1 MCLTAPTHA
10 PSLPPSPLPPPAS
23 HNTSPPHNATT
34 DLRGRFD
41 VLSPAPPR
49 SWLLDLHASADRPV
63 VELPQMGQDAGPV
76 DFSLVRLW
84 GGGKGGGLGVTG
96 GSNNRWIV

>member
-1 MCLTAPTHA
+1 
-10 PSLPPSPLPPPAS
+10 LPPTPHRITLPLTHHTPQS
-23 HNTSPPHNATT
+23 

-49 SWLLDLHASADRPV
+49 SWLLDLRSSADRPV

-76 DFSLVRLW
+76 DFSLVRF
-84 GGGKGGGLGVTG
+84 GLID
-96 GSNNRWIV
+96 RLID